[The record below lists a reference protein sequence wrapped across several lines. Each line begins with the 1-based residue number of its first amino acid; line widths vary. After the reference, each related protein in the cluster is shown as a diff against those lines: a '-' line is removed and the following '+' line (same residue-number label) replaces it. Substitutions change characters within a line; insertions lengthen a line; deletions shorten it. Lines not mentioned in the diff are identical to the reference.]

1 MPALQPE
8 QFVTT
13 NYAEELGAEGLLR
26 AYRLLAL
33 SRKLDE
39 RCWVLHRQGKIA
51 FHISGIGQE
60 ACQLAA
66 GLALTSG
73 HDYYFAHYRD
83 LVTVLALGLR
93 PVDVFY
99 AAYGKAADPGSG
111 GRQMPNHYNYRPA
124 NLVSVSSPVT
134 TQVPQC
140 AGVAFAIKLKG
151 EDRVAMC
158 ALGEG
163 ATSQGDWH
171 EGLNWAGVHQLP
183 FICLVENNNYA
194 ISVPVDKQ
202 MPVAHVADRADAYG
216 MPGVCYDGN
225 DFFESYNVT
234 KEAVERARRGAG
246 PTLLEAHTTR
256 LTAHSSDDDDRT
268 YRDRAELEEQKRHDP
283 LPRLA
288 AQLKQRGILSDAQAH
303 QIEREAIAT
312 VDQALDEALRAPYP
326 PAEETLINVFK
337 PGSVGDRHVRSWR
350 IPGSLG

>member
-1 MPALQPE
+1 MTALSPSK
-8 QFVTT
+8 FVSQDHS
-13 NYAEELGAEGLLR
+13 AELTDDDLLR
-26 AYRLLAL
+26 AFRLMVL

-39 RCWVLHRQGKIA
+39 RCWILHRQGKIA

-66 GLALTSG
+66 GLALRPG
-73 HDYYFAHYRD
+73 YDYYFPHYRD

-93 PVDVFY
+93 PVDIFLGT
-99 AAYGKAADPGSG
+99 YGKAGDPGSG
-111 GRQMPNHYNYRPA
+111 GRQMPNHYNYRPS
-124 NLVSVSSPVT
+124 NIVSVSSPTT

-171 EGLNWAGVHQLP
+171 EGLNWAGVHKLP
-183 FICLVENNNYA
+183 FICLVENNHYA
-194 ISVPVDKQ
+194 ISVPLHKQ
-202 MPVAHVADRADAYG
+202 MAVASVADRALAYG
-216 MPGVCYDGN
+216 MPGVSFDGN

-234 KEAVERARRGAG
+234 QEAVMRARRGEG
-246 PTLLEAHTTR
+246 PTLLEARTTR

-268 YRDRAELEEQKRHDP
+268 YRDRAELEAQKRQDP
-283 LPRLA
+283 IPRFANRLQSRGLLDA
-288 AQLKQRGILSDAQAH
+288 AQQA
-303 QIEREAIAT
+303 QIEREAIAQ

-326 PAEETLINVFK
+326 QPDEALVSVFA
-337 PGSVGDRHVRSWR
+337 PGSAGDRFVRAWR
-350 IPGSLG
+350 PPGR